1 MAPPGSARETAGT
14 TICLIV
20 RYVRHHAGDE
30 GVERLLALAGDE
42 RPLSVLE
49 NEQHWSTYDQ
59 KIALLEAAAIVLDD
73 PDVAL
78 HIGET
83 ALDHSVGPAIRILLR
98 RLGSP
103 RMVLAN
109 VSKASAKFSTVT
121 EMWAEHVGKDVAVIR
136 YRLMEPARAHRADC
150 QLNIG
155 FMRTIGL
162 LFGMP
167 PLTVEHPECQVLG
180 APACEYVVRWT
191 NGRRR
196 HRRQD
201 AVLANQVDAL

>member
-1 MAPPGSARETAGT
+1 MAPSGSARETAGT

-30 GVERLLALAGDE
+30 GVERLLTLAGDD
-42 RPLSVLE
+42 RPIAVLE

-83 ALDHSVGPAIRILLR
+83 ALDHSVGPGIRILLR

-109 VSKASAKFSTVT
+109 VSKAAAKFSTVRGGIPNST
-121 EMWAEHVGKDVAVIR
+121 PIVRMNPMLSWQS
-136 YRLMEPARAHRADC
+136 ARCARSASWS
-150 QLNIG
+150 
-155 FMRTIGL
+155 R
-162 LFGMP
+162 
-167 PLTVEHPECQVLG
+167 
-180 APACEYVVRWT
+180 
-191 NGRRR
+191 
-196 HRRQD
+196 
-201 AVLANQVDAL
+201 